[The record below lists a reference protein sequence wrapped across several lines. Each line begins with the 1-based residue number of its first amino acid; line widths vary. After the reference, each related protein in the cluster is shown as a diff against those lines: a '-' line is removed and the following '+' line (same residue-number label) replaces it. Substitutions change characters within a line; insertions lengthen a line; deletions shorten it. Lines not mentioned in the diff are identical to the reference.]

1 MDFITLVQLALAT
14 LAGLVGF
21 PSLLTVIIP
30 LLEKIGWLA
39 SGNID
44 KFNFWANAVV
54 FVGVFI
60 ASVLGKFEL
69 INDIDV
75 TLGSIARWVTQL
87 LILLGIPFS
96 FSSARRQIVQV
107 RQGLLGK

>member
-14 LAGLVGF
+14 LIGLVGF

-30 LLEKIGWLA
+30 LLERLGWLA
-39 SGNID
+39 SSSID

-54 FVGVFI
+54 FVGIFI
-60 ASVLGKFEL
+60 AALLGKFEL
-69 INDIDV
+69 INDIDA
-75 TLGSIARWVTQL
+75 TLGSVARWITQL

-96 FSSARRQIVQV
+96 FSSARRQIIQV

>member
-21 PSLLTVIIP
+21 PSLLAVIIP
-30 LLEKIGWLA
+30 LLEKLGWLA
-39 SGNID
+39 FENID
-44 KFNFWANAVV
+44 KFNFWANAIV
-54 FVGVFI
+54 FVGVFV
-60 ASVLGKFEL
+60 AAVLGRFEL
-69 INDIDV
+69 INDIDA
-75 TLGSIARWVTQL
+75 TLGLVARWVTQL

-96 FSSARRQIVQV
+96 FSSARRHIVQV